1 MESVLTS
8 IKKMLG
14 ITEEYEHFDS
24 DIIMH
29 INSVF
34 MILTQ
39 LGVGPPSGF
48 SIRDKTSTW
57 KEFISDETKLQLV
70 KSYMHMKVKLL
81 FDPPLSSAVIASMEK
96 MIAEAE
102 WRLNVAAETD
112 IEKSEDHE
120 SYDGE
125 YKITPKAFD
134 SQTLDTENK
143 ILERN
148 IVITEVPYYEDYKV
162 TFINTTNLGDTLYGV
177 TPEEYDLSTRSNKFP
192 TVIYDG
198 RIAISTEEIFDPCT
212 TKTKVSVMPIVSFDK
227 ADEVFFA
234 TIG

>member
-1 MESVLTS
+1 MIHVPGNVDGEEVIEIMESVLTS

-48 SIRDKTSTW
+48 FIQDKTSTW

-81 FDPPLSSAVIASMEK
+81 FDPPLSSAVITSMEK

-102 WRLNVAAETD
+102 WRLNVAAETN
-112 IEKSEDHE
+112 IEKSEEHE

-148 IVITEVPYYEDYKV
+148 IVITEVPYYETGNEANGITSY
-162 TFINTTNLGDTLYGV
+162 
-177 TPEEYDLSTRSNKFP
+177 
-192 TVIYDG
+192 
-198 RIAISTEEIFDPCT
+198 IAKEGNS
-212 TKTKVSVMPIVSFDK
+212 K
-227 ADEVFFA
+227 
-234 TIG
+234 